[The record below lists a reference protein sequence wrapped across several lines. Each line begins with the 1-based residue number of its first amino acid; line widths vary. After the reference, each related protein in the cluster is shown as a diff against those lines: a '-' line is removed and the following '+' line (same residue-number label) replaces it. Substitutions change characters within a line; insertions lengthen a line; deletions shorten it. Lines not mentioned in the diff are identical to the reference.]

1 MYSELIKR
9 IKEFDTIVI
18 ARHIGVDPDA
28 LCSQL
33 ALRDS
38 IKLTYPDKKV
48 LAIGTGSSKFI
59 HFGKLDKLEKVD
71 NALLIVCDTPDR
83 KRIDSANPEDY
94 AYSIKIDHH
103 PFVEKTCDLEYIDD
117 QMTSACE
124 IIMRILKETELQCN
138 DSIAELLYMGLVSDS
153 NRFLFNSVTSDT
165 FKLVSEYLEEYSF
178 DLNSTYSKLYLR
190 PLSEL
195 ILEGYISSNI
205 KVTDNHLG
213 YIVITDEIISKYGVD
228 SASAGN
234 MVNNYNYVKEMVVWA
249 TITEDVKNKQYRV
262 SIRSR
267 GPEINGIAEKHSG
280 GGHKM
285 AAGARVKTLEEA
297 LKIMD
302 ELDEYLHDYFES
314 ISEGNKN
321 DN

>member
-1 MYSELIKR
+1 MYNELIKR
-9 IKEFDTIVI
+9 IEEFNTIVI

-48 LAIGTGSSKFI
+48 LAIGTGSSKFV
-59 HFGKLDKLEKVD
+59 HFGRLDKLEKVD

-83 KRIDSANPEDY
+83 KRIDSANPEEFD
-94 AYSIKIDHH
+94 YSIKIDHH
-103 PFVEKTCDLEYIDD
+103 PFIEKTCDLEIIEDD
-117 QMTSACE
+117 KTSACE
-124 IIMRILKETELQCN
+124 IIMQIIKETELQC
-138 DSIAELLYMGLVSDS
+138 DQSIAELLYMGLVSDS

-165 FKLVSEYLEEYSF
+165 FKLVSEYLEKYNF
-178 DLNSTYSKLYLR
+178 DLKNTYDKLYLR
-190 PLSEL
+190 PISEL
-195 ILEGYISSNI
+195 RLEGYISSNI
-205 KVTDNHLG
+205 KVTDNHFG
-213 YIVITDEIISKYGVD
+213 YIVITDEIINKYGVD

-234 MVNNYNYVKEMVVWA
+234 MVNNYNFIKEMVVWA
-249 TITEDVKNKQYRV
+249 TITEDIKNNQYRV

-267 GPEINGIAEKHSG
+267 GPEINKIAENHNG

-285 AAGARVKTLEEA
+285 ASGVRVKTLEEA
-297 LKIMD
+297 LKIMN
-302 ELDEYLHDYFES
+302 ELDEYVHDYFES
-314 ISEGNKN
+314 ISEENKN